1 VSQSPYI
8 SPRGPNND
16 RRRSQARMRGLV
28 LLIVVIVV
36 IVVVILVVTR
46 PGGKSASSTTST
58 TSSDT
63 STTATTVTGTGDG
76 SDTTETTA
84 GTTGTTTYTADVTGG
99 NEVPALDTAA
109 SGTLTITVDAD
120 GSMTFSFKVDSIIS
134 LTVAKLH
141 QGKIGATGATIFTVY
156 PGPTKDG
163 LHSGTVAEGSIKAS
177 KLVGPLKGKS
187 LDDLIAMIE
196 SGDVYLNVGTTSHP
210 NGEIRGQL
218 Q

>member
-1 VSQSPYI
+1 MSQSPYI

-16 RRRSQARMRGLV
+16 RRRNEARMRGLV

-46 PGGKSASSTTST
+46 PGGKSGSTSSTSTSTSTSSTT
-58 TSSDT
+58 
-63 STTATTVTGTGDG
+63 VPGTGDG
-76 SDTTETTA
+76 TDTTEA
-84 GTTGTTTYTADVTGG
+84 PSDTTGTTTYTADVTGG

-109 SGTLTITVDAD
+109 SGTLTITVDAE
-120 GSMTFSFKVDSIIS
+120 GSMTYSLKVDSIIS

-141 QGKIGATGATIFTVY
+141 QGKIGASGPTIFTVY
-156 PGPTKDG
+156 AGPTKDG
-163 LHSGTVAEGSIKAS
+163 LFTGTISEGSVGAN
-177 KLVGPLKGKS
+177 KLAGPLKGKS

>member
-1 VSQSPYI
+1 
-8 SPRGPNND
+8 
-16 RRRSQARMRGLV
+16 MRGLV

-46 PGGKSASSTTST
+46 PGSKPASSTT
-58 TSSDT
+58 TSVT
-63 STTATTVTGTGDG
+63 STSTSATIPGTGG
-76 SDTTETTA
+76 GTDTTEA
-84 GTTGTTTYTADVTGG
+84 PVDTTGTTTYTADVTGG

-120 GSMTFSFKVDSIIS
+120 GSMTYSFKVDSIIS

-141 QGKIGATGATIFTVY
+141 QGKIGASGATIFTVY
-156 PGPTKDG
+156 SGPSKDG
-163 LHSGTVAEGSIKAS
+163 LFTGTVAEGSILAS
-177 KLVGPLKGKS
+177 KLAGPLKGKS